1 MSGVSIK
8 TIKELHNFGVTGKGI
23 KVAIIDSS
31 FAKANDKLEIKQTI
45 NLDNNIRYSDHATAC
60 ASIIK

>member
-1 MSGVSIK
+1 MSNVSIK

-31 FAKANDKLEIKQTI
+31 FAKANDKLKIKQTI
-45 NLDNNIRYSDHATAC
+45 NLDNV
-60 ASIIK
+60 

>member
-1 MSGVSIK
+1 MSDISIK

-31 FAKANDKLEIKQTI
+31 FAKANDKLKIKQTI
-45 NLDNNIRYSDHATAC
+45 NLDNVWELIILNYCCYS
-60 ASIIK
+60 

>member
-1 MSGVSIK
+1 MSDVSIK

-31 FAKANDKLEIKQTI
+31 FAKANDKLKIKTSKKDI
-45 NLDNNIRYSDHATAC
+45 SEYLE
-60 ASIIK
+60 